1 MGILD
6 AIKKVTEGFANR
18 RAERTELEYL
28 RTVYQ
33 QKSDNIRPRQWY
45 RVSNENGD
53 VVGFSFCCACGTEY
67 QLLNVN
73 LWLGHAHK
81 CPQCETP
88 FDLLKDAG
96 IKQDTPH
103 SKFTEKFATFPIR
116 PRLLTAQKSPY
127 VDTWGAQPNETVA
140 WAGDKRAE
148 TFAGLDGLE
157 FSDPVAFGKHGR

>member
-6 AIKKVTEGFANR
+6 VIRKVTASFANQ

-33 QKSDNIRPRQWY
+33 NKTDNIRPRQWY
-45 RVSNENGD
+45 RVANENGD
-53 VVGFSFCCACGTEY
+53 VVGFSFACACGTEY

-81 CPQCETP
+81 CPQCTTP

-96 IKQDTPH
+96 IKADTPH

-116 PRLLTAQKSPY
+116 PRLLTAKKTPY
-127 VDTWGAQPNETVA
+127 VDTWAQSSDDNVKWDGPENY
-140 WAGDKRAE
+140 
-148 TFAGLDGLE
+148 AGLGGLE
-157 FSDPVAFGKHGR
+157 YSDPLAFSKHGR